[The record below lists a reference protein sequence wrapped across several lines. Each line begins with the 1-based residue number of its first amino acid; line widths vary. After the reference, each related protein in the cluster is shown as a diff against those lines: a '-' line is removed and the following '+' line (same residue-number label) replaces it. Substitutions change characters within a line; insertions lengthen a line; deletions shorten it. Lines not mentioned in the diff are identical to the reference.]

1 MMHHAI
7 ANILTSRL
15 NQYLVPEGI
24 VAIYLYGS
32 AIKGELR
39 EDSDIDLAIL
49 PSYDFN
55 DMERLELISKVEGA
69 VTSILRESGMKYE
82 ISVVD
87 MRGRY
92 TSLMLQYKIVTEG
105 IRVYEADP
113 VQRIEF
119 ENALKGEYF
128 DFQPYISS
136 LRRKKYGGILQ
147 KV

>member
-1 MMHHAI
+1 MIQHAPTD
-7 ANILTSRL
+7 ILTSRL
-15 NQYLVPEGI
+15 KQYLMPEGI

-32 AIKGELR
+32 AIKGKLR
-39 EDSDIDLAIL
+39 VDSDVDLAIL
-49 PSYDFN
+49 SSYDLK
-55 DMERLELISKVEGA
+55 DTERLELISKVEGA
-69 VTSILRESGMKYE
+69 VTSILRGFGMKYE

-92 TSLMLQYKIVTEG
+92 MSVMLQYKIVTEG
-105 IRVYEADP
+105 IPVYEADP
-113 VQRIEF
+113 AQRVEF

-136 LRRKKYGGILQ
+136 LRRKKYGSILQ